1 MRTFIAIDLPQDVK
15 DELKKAQETLSDV
28 RLVKNFHLTLKFL
41 GEITPEKVECVKN
54 VLTKIEF
61 KSFKVSLS
69 NIGVF
74 PNMKK
79 PRVIWVGLKPE
90 NELIQLQ
97 KQIDEALKDEFEKDS
112 FSPHLTLARV
122 KFNKGEF
129 SLNAK
134 ITEIPFEISEFK
146 LKKSTLTREGPI
158 YEDLCTQ
165 KAL

>member
-1 MRTFIAIDLPQDVK
+1 MRTFIAIDPPKDVK
-15 DELKKAQETLSDV
+15 DELLRVQKTLPDV

-41 GEITPEKVECVKN
+41 GEITPEKAERVKN
-54 VLTKIEF
+54 ILTTIEF
-61 KSFKVSLS
+61 KPIKVSLS

-90 NELIQLQ
+90 NELIELQ
-97 KQIDEALKDEFEKDS
+97 KNIDEALKDEFKKDM

-122 KFNKGEF
+122 KFNKGEI
-129 SLNAK
+129 SLKTK
-134 ITEIPFEISEFK
+134 IKEIPFEISEFK